1 MTGAPTIL
9 SCLREIVRQFPDRPA
24 VSDAERTLTYREL
37 WLEAERYAAQLDGER
52 GEGCEKGENRANFV
66 EAIASVD
73 FAVAA
78 VGTYL
83 SGRVFVPFAKNAPVA
98 VIQRIKKETDAD
110 FGPDVAD
117 ILYTTGTTGASKGVI
132 LSHRAVWASA
142 DNNRYFDR
150 ITEATVYLIASPLD
164 HVSALR
170 KLYAC
175 FLVGAHAVLQ
185 DGFLDVRRYYE
196 TIERHRVNA
205 LLLPPSA
212 VAFLLRVSRNRLQA
226 LDGQIKV
233 VHSNGAPM
241 SEASKE
247 ALRQCLPHAR
257 LVFAYGATEAGSV
270 CCAYDY
276 DEFPGRANCVGKPGP
291 HSKITIEDG
300 CIVVSG
306 DGMMDGYLGEGRSK
320 SEKGKSKNFQNSKPP
335 SLQTSTPV
343 HHTHDLGRIDDDGFV
358 YVIGRADDIINVGGM
373 KVSPA
378 EVEEVATRYPEI
390 VDCAC
395 FGIDDP
401 LTGSAVKLNVVPRDA
416 SRFDLVDFRRFLQEC
431 LERHQLPSQIACV
444 MEIPKTQNGKIDRK
458 LLA

>member
-9 SCLREIVRQFPDRPA
+9 SCLREIVRRFPDRPA

-37 WLEAERYAAQLDGER
+37 WQEAERYAARVDGR
-52 GEGCEKGENRANFV
+52 GGRANLV
-66 EAIASVD
+66 EATASVD

-78 VGTYL
+78 MGTYL
-83 SGRVFVPFAKNAPVA
+83 SGRVFVPYAKDAPVA
-98 VIQRIKKETDAD
+98 VIQRIKKETDEE
-110 FGPDVAD
+110 FGPDIAD
-117 ILYTTGTTGASKGVI
+117 VLYTTGTMGASKGVV

-142 DNNRYFDR
+142 DNNRYFDC
-150 ITEATVYLIASPLD
+150 ITEDTVYLIASPLK

-170 KLYAC
+170 KLYSC

-185 DGFLDVRRYYE
+185 DGFLDVRRYYAA
-196 TIERHRVNA
+196 IERHRVNA

-212 VAFLLRVSRNRLQA
+212 VAFLLRVSLDRLQA
-226 LDGQIKV
+226 LDGQVKV

-257 LVFAYGATEAGSV
+257 LVFAYGATEAGSA

-276 DEFPGRANCVGKPGP
+276 AEFPDRANCVGKPGP
-291 HSKITIEDG
+291 HATITIEDG
-300 CIVVSG
+300 CVVVSG
-306 DGMMDGYLGEGRSK
+306 DGVMDGYLEDGENVGRGSRWRK
-320 SEKGKSKNFQNSKPP
+320 E
-335 SLQTSTPV
+335 PV

-373 KVSPA
+373 KVSPTG
-378 EVEEVATRYPEI
+378 VEEVAMRHPEI
-390 VDCAC
+390 ADCAC

-401 LTGSAVKLNVVPRDA
+401 LTGSAVKLDVVPRDA
-416 SRFDLVDFRRFLQEC
+416 THFDLVDFRRFLQER
-431 LERHQLPSQIACV
+431 LERHQLPSRIACV
-444 MEIPKTQNGKIDRK
+444 TDIPRTPNGKTDRK
-458 LLA
+458 RLLESLES